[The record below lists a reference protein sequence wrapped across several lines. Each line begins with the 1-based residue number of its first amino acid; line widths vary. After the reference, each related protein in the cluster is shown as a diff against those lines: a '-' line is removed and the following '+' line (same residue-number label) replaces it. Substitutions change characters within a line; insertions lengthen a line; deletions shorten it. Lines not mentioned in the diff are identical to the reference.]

1 MFRHPTICII
11 YEYANCIR
19 FLGSDV
25 GMSRR
30 FKFTIALNKL
40 FCSNNVYLLHLIHP
54 RIPFLDPNFP
64 TRANSLSF
72 PSQAQKSKLDVDNFT
87 FYCFSHET
95 SLLPRRLTRHVET
108 IETTAR
114 LSVLRWLDSGCL
126 FLLLLPSSRNVSV
139 PSMIRFRPRN
149 MLDTP
154 SKFEYGRF
162 RCTLARMKTVQNST
176 ARKRKHSKKLA
187 P

>member
-30 FKFTIALNKL
+30 FKFNIALNKL
-40 FCSNNVYLLHLIHP
+40 FCSNNVYPKIHP

-72 PSQAQKSKLDVDNFT
+72 PSQAQKSKLDEDNFT
-87 FYCFSHET
+87 FYCSSHKT
-95 SLLPRRLTRHVET
+95 SLLPRCRFTRHVET

-114 LSVLRWLDSGCL
+114 LSALRRSDSGCL
-126 FLLLLPSSRNVSV
+126 FMLLLPSSRNVSV

-149 MLDTP
+149 LIVLVTIGLLGTKVFEHDLLLP
-154 SKFEYGRF
+154 S
-162 RCTLARMKTVQNST
+162 N
-176 ARKRKHSKKLA
+176 
-187 P
+187 